1 MADASLAAHDRRHSD
16 DVVRIGRV
24 PHAQK
29 EAERNN
35 REQCDHLFSNRGR
48 GAKVNAAAFKKLQI
62 LGHSFTRFGQQ
73 FENLHAWPHRLD
85 VASRGRFVK
94 FYGRGEIRFCDNGN
108 VCAVENRRD
117 PIREKAPARILTN
130 SLHFRHVLRSSR
142 PGKFV
147 ISISKPW

>member
-1 MADASLAAHDRRHSD
+1 MESS
-16 DVVRIGRV
+16 VIII
-24 PHAQK
+24 
-29 EAERNN
+29 
-35 REQCDHLFSNRGR
+35 FSNRGR
-48 GAKVNAAAFKKLQI
+48 GKRVTAPALKKPQLF
-62 LGHSFTRFGQQ
+62 GHSFSGFGRQ
-73 FENLHAWPHRLD
+73 FESLHAWPHRLD

-130 SLHFRHVLRSSR
+130 SLHFRHVLRIFR

-147 ISISKPW
+147 ISISKPWQ